1 MKFNQEEIDILDDAI
16 NYWIDKAEL
25 DDEEIEVINEIRR
38 KIRANQ

>member
-25 DDEEIEVINEIRR
+25 DDEEVEIINELRR

>member
-1 MKFNQEEIDILDDAI
+1 MKFNQEELDILDDAI
-16 NYWIDKAEL
+16 NYWRDKAEL

>member
-1 MKFNQEEIDILDDAI
+1 MKFNQEELDILDDAI